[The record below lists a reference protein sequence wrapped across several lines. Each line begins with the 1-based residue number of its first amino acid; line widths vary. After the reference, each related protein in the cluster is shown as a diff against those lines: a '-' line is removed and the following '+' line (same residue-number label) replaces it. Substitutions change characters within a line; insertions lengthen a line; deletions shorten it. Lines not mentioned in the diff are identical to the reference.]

1 MKKYL
6 FIIILIYTF
15 SCKEN
20 DVVPQKE
27 ETHKITEQKTN
38 SQEKVNDLAQ
48 KIGELYNPER
58 MTIKGIRVE
67 KNEDENYKI
76 TLTNSDLIDSD
87 IKNVEKH
94 AQKIAI
100 DYYRYLKQNIE
111 PLNLKMLIIKIEHR
125 NTKIDSFSYSNEN
138 IIELIK

>member
-38 SQEKVNDLAQ
+38 SQEKANDLAQ

-58 MTIKGIRVE
+58 MTIKGNRVE